1 MVIIMII
8 LVVCILLCDTV
19 FLLCEHKITSL
30 AKCISRI
37 QLFYLQVSTLIVDF
51 GKQPIEV
58 TITGKED
65 GVVLT
70 SLLLELNGYGD
81 QLLMLIDIQ
90 QANGSST
97 ILPFSSRKTIHDFQ
111 VTDVDMPIL

>member
-1 MVIIMII
+1 M
-8 LVVCILLCDTV
+8 
-19 FLLCEHKITSL
+19 
-30 AKCISRI
+30 
-37 QLFYLQVSTLIVDF
+37 STLIVDF

-58 TITGKED
+58 VITGKED

-81 QLLMLIDIQ
+81 QLRILVDIQ
-90 QANGSST
+90 QANRSST